1 MQRVTPA
8 EPFNPDPDA
17 RYLRECSIPGPVY
30 EPDADGVS
38 GGWLLAVLA
47 ALLLLALTGC
57 ADAGA
62 QEPQPSPEE
71 QRIARG
77 AARACQGLTPVWQ
90 DDGSHTCLKER
101 P

>member
-17 RYLRECSIPGPVY
+17 RYLRECSTPGPVY
-30 EPDADGVS
+30 EPEADGVS
-38 GGWLLAVLA
+38 GGWLLMVLA

-62 QEPQPSPEE
+62 QEPQPTPEE
-71 QRIARG
+71 QRIARA
-77 AARACQGLTPVWQ
+77 AARACEGLTPVWQ
-90 DDGSHTCLKER
+90 DGFHTCAKDK

>member
-17 RYLRECSIPGPVY
+17 RYLRECSRPGPVY
-30 EPDADGVS
+30 EQEADGVP

-47 ALLLLALTGC
+47 ALLLLALSGC
-57 ADAGA
+57 SQAGA
-62 QEPQPSPEE
+62 QEPQPRAQE
-71 QRIARG
+71 QRIARA
-77 AARACQGLTPVWQ
+77 AARACEGLTPVFEN
-90 DDGSHTCLKER
+90 GSLSCHKEI

>member
-17 RYLRECSIPGPVY
+17 RYLRECSRPGPVY
-30 EPDADGVS
+30 EPEADGVP

-47 ALLLLALTGC
+47 ALVLLAITGC
-57 ADAGA
+57 GQAEA
-62 QEPQPSPEE
+62 QQPQPTAQE

-77 AARACQGLTPVWQ
+77 AARACEGLTPVFEN
-90 DDGSHTCLKER
+90 GSHTCHKEI

>member
-17 RYLRECSIPGPVY
+17 RYLRECSIPGPVH
-30 EPDADGVS
+30 EPDAGGVP

-47 ALLLLALTGC
+47 GLFLLALSGC
-57 ADAGA
+57 SQAGA
-62 QEPQPSPEE
+62 QEPQPTPEE
-71 QRIARG
+71 QRIARA
-77 AARACQGLTPVWQ
+77 AARACEGLTPVF
-90 DDGSHTCLKER
+90 DNGSWVCLKEI

>member
-57 ADAGA
+57 SQAEA
-62 QEPQPSPEE
+62 QEPQPTA
-71 QRIARG
+71 QDIKR
-77 AARACQGLTPVWQ
+77 AAAGKLLCPGMHAEWISNTEVQ
-90 DDGSHTCLKER
+90 CLKEKS
-101 P
+101 

>member
-47 ALLLLALTGC
+47 ALLLLALSGC
-57 ADAGA
+57 SQAGA
-62 QEPQPSPEE
+62 QEPQPTPQE
-71 QRIARG
+71 QRIARA
-77 AARACQGLTPVWQ
+77 AARACEGLTPVF
-90 DDGSHTCLKER
+90 DNGSLSCHKEI

>member
-17 RYLRECSIPGPVY
+17 RYLRECSRPGPVY
-30 EPDADGVS
+30 EPEADGVP

-47 ALLLLALTGC
+47 ALVLLAITGC

-62 QEPQPSPEE
+62 QEPQPTPEE
-71 QRIARG
+71 QRIARA
-77 AARACQGLTPVWQ
+77 AARA
-90 DDGSHTCLKER
+90 
-101 P
+101 